1 MRQEPSL
8 GVLQTGLGGDDRPTP
23 WTTEPMHRTVPV
35 SAVIAR
41 VKLALS
47 SSVVQW
53 VPASAVDTNAVPIVE
68 SSSVVAKPA
77 CTVPIGL

>member
-1 MRQEPSL
+1 MTT
-8 GVLQTGLGGDDRPTP
+8 VRPP

-47 SSVVQW
+47 SSVVQC